1 MGCLC
6 GTHDRSS
13 WPAPG
18 CPGVLPPPSCLAV
31 GQCLPK
37 DKDTLCCLSC
47 SAGLLVQECGGT
59 QGSKY
64 TRMRSLEWR

>member
-1 MGCLC
+1 MGCLR
-6 GTHDRSS
+6 HPRPQLMAS
-13 WPAPG
+13 PG
-18 CPGVLPPPSCLAV
+18 LPRCSASPSCLAV

-37 DKDTLCCLSC
+37 DKDTLCCPSC
-47 SAGLLVQECGGT
+47 SAGLLVQECVGT